1 MDQQIASQ
9 QGLPKRIMTNTKV
22 PLQFKYAHILLAPMT
37 PLIIYYLEWYSL
49 PIAIYAFFMNS
60 LLKGTRFGGYD
71 TSNVPET
78 FEKSVAQQKFYR
90 YLTYAHVYVQGIAIA
105 WICWLIGQGL
115 AWYWWLFFTIAI
127 GAAGGAAIITAH
139 ELVHRPEKY
148 ENFLGGLMLSFVCY
162 ATFKVEHV
170 RGHHV
175 NVSTPEDASSA
186 RLGESLYRFLPR
198 ALIMN
203 PYNGFRLEAKRL
215 KQRGHKVISLH
226 NELILWTLLSA
237 SYAVAAFL
245 MASWAGLAFF
255 LVQALIAI
263 ISLEMVNYI
272 EHYGLERR
280 KLPNG
285 RYERVSPLHSWN
297 ASGRLQNAQML
308 NLMRHSDHH
317 ANPLRRY
324 QILRHFEEAPQMPRG
339 YQYMLNL
346 CLFPKKWFA
355 LMDPLAME
363 HMAKLR
369 SMNVDTKDKGVELA

>member
-1 MDQQIASQ
+1 M
-9 QGLPKRIMTNTKV
+9 
-22 PLQFKYAHILLAPMT
+22 
-37 PLIIYYLEWYSL
+37 YL
-49 PIAIYAFFMNS
+49 
-60 LLKGTRFGGYD
+60 
-71 TSNVPET
+71 
-78 FEKSVAQQKFYR
+78 
-90 YLTYAHVYVQGIAIA
+90 QGICIA
-105 WICWLIGQGL
+105 WICWIIGQGV
-115 AWYWWLFFTIAI
+115 AWYWILFFTAAI
-127 GAAGGAAIITAH
+127 GGAGGAAIITAH

-186 RLGESLYRFLPR
+186 RLGQSLYRFLPR

-215 KQRGHKVISLH
+215 KQKGYKVISVH
-226 NELILWTLLSA
+226 NELIWWSLLSLSFA
-237 SYAVAAFL
+237 IAAYVVGGIYA
-245 MASWAGLAFF
+245 LAFY
-255 LVQALIAI
+255 LAQALIAI
-263 ISLEMVNYI
+263 VSLEMVNYI

-324 QILRHFEEAPQMPRG
+324 QILRHFDEAPQMPRG

-346 CLFPKKWFA
+346 CLFPKRWFA
-355 LMDPLAME
+355 LMDPLAIAHME
-363 HMAKLR
+363 KLKAM
-369 SMNVDTKDKGVELA
+369 SVDGNDKGVELA